1 MAQLEHLRTL
11 PVVAA
16 GMARG
21 DLSIHGWVYDI
32 AHAEIE
38 TFDAERGCFVKL
50 DPSAGKVPDAT
61 PHVRFATMAAA

>member
-1 MAQLEHLRTL
+1 
-11 PVVAA
+11 
-16 GMARG
+16 MARG